1 MAERGESETER
12 YNSEIRMAQQQV
24 LRFRGPTPPPTAVMR
39 GPPPLLRPPPP
50 FGLMR
55 GPPPPPRPPFGRPPF
70 DPNMPPIPP
79 PSGIPPPLAPPHLQ
93 RPPFM
98 PPHLGSMPPP
108 GMIFPPG
115 MPPVSSPG
123 ATQNPSQSPAPSQAP
138 TLPPNEEIWVENKTP
153 DGKVYYYNARTRESA
168 WSKPDGVKVIQQS
181 ELTPLMAAQAQAQVQ
196 AAQAAQAQAQAHGQN
211 QGPAQSQ
218 THGPLQ
224 GHVQIQAQNQAGHG
238 QTVTGASPTTS
249 SPALLASTSTSSVSQ
264 SSLANTTTSNSISQ
278 LVSSSTAPEQSHSVS
293 VAATTTIVTVA
304 TSVPV
309 VSSVQ
314 TLSQH
319 LSQTLHAAV
328 PHAVPQPT
336 AAIPAFPPVMVP
348 PFRVPLPG
356 MPIPLPGVLP
366 GMAPPLVPM
375 IHPQVALAASPAT
388 LAGATIL
395 SEWSEYKTAD
405 GKMYY
410 YNNRTL
416 ESTWDKPQELKEKGV
431 GQYELHIPDRMGPAK
446 MGYIYVVADI
456 QQTAQLEKDVE
467 KLKEPAKPEPVA
479 EDPQPMET
487 GEESPKGEPP
497 KEIKEEPKE
506 EEMTEEEKAAQKA
519 RPVATTPIPGTP
531 WCVVWTGDERVFF
544 YNPTTRLSMWDRPE
558 DLIGRADVDKI
569 IQEPPHK
576 RGLEDAK
583 KFFKEDHESPDDA
596 NDDEPIKAKK
606 RKKDDPETEK
616 ETAMEAEIKAARE
629 RAIVPLDSRMKQF
642 RDMLLERG
650 VSAFSTWEKEL
661 HKTVFDPRYLLLN
674 PKERKQVFDQYVK
687 TRAEEERREKKNK
700 IMQAKEDFKK
710 MMEEGKISARNTFS
724 EFAAKHAKDARFK
737 AIEKMKDRELLFNE
751 YMVAARKKEKEDS
764 KNKGDKARMDFY
776 DLLAGLHL
784 DGQSRWSKVKDK
796 IENDSRYKAVESS
809 STREELFKQYIEKI
823 IKNLDSEKEK
833 ELERQA
839 RIEASLR
846 EREREVQKARS
857 EQTKEIDREREQHKR
872 EEAIQ
877 NFKALLS
884 DMVRSSDVSWSDTRR
899 TLRKDHRWESGSLLE
914 REEKEKLFNE
924 HIDALTKKKRE
935 HFRQL
940 LDETY
945 TITLTSTWKEIKKL
959 IKEDPRYMKFSSSD
973 RKRQRE
979 FEEYLRD
986 KHITAKADF
995 RTLLKET
1002 KFITY
1007 RSKKLVQ
1014 ESDQHLKDVE
1024 KILQNDKRYLV
1035 LDCIPD
1041 ERRKLIV
1048 SYVDDLDR
1056 RGPPPPPTASE
1067 PARRSTK

>member
-1 MAERGESETER
+1 MAERGDSDAE
-12 YNSEIRMAQQQV
+12 RMAQQQQQA
-24 LRFRGPTPPPTAVMR
+24 LRFRGPTPPPAAVLR

-50 FGLMR
+50 FGMMR

-70 DPNMPPIPP
+70 DPNMPQMPP
-79 PSGIPPPLAPPHLQ
+79 PSGIPPPIAPPHLQ
-93 RPPFM
+93 RPPFI
-98 PPHLGSMPPP
+98 PPHIGSMPPP
-108 GMIFPPG
+108 GMLFPPG
-115 MPPVSSPG
+115 IPPVSSPA
-123 ATQNPSQSPAPSQAP
+123 ATTNPNSVHTQAP

-153 DGKVYYYNARTRESA
+153 DGKAYFYNARTRESS
-168 WSKPDGVKVIQQS
+168 WTKPDGVKVIQQS
-181 ELTPLMAAQAQAQVQ
+181 ELTPIL
-196 AAQAAQAQAQAHGQN
+196 AAQAQAQAAQAV
-211 QGPAQSQ
+211 QAQAQVAQVQAQAQVQSQ
-218 THGPLQ
+218 SAH
-224 GHVQIQAQNQAGHG
+224 AQNA
-238 QTVTGASPTTS
+238 TSASPTTS
-249 SPALLASTSTSSVSQ
+249 SSSLMVSTSASSASQ
-264 SSLANTTTSNSISQ
+264 SSTTNTSTSNSISQ
-278 LVSSSTAPEQSHSVS
+278 VVPSSSAPEHSQAMSVTTSSSVS
-293 VAATTTIVTVA
+293 VAASLPT
-304 TSVPV
+304 

-314 TLSQH
+314 ALPQP
-319 LSQTLHAAV
+319 LSQTLPPTV
-328 PHAVPQPT
+328 PHALPQPT

-356 MPIPLPGVLP
+356 MPIPLPGVAMMQIVSCPYVKTVATTKTGVLP
-366 GMAPPLVPM
+366 GIAPPIVPM

-388 LAGATIL
+388 LAGATMM

-405 GKMYY
+405 GKTYY

-416 ESTWDKPQELKEKGV
+416 ESTWDKPQELKEKDK
-431 GQYELHIPDRMGPAK
+431 EA
-446 MGYIYVVADI
+446 
-456 QQTAQLEKDVE
+456 EKV
-467 KLKEPAKPEPVA
+467 KEPVKTETVV
-479 EDPQPMET
+479 EEPQPMEA
-487 GEESPKGEPP
+487 EEEVLKEEPP

-558 DLIGRADVDKI
+558 DLVGRADVDKI

-576 RGLEDAK
+576 RGLEDDK
-583 KFFKEDHESPDDA
+583 KYFKEDLESAEDP

-606 RKKDDPETEK
+606 RKKEETESEK

-629 RAIVPLDSRMKQF
+629 RAIVPLDARMKQF

-661 HKTVFDPRYLLLN
+661 HKIVFDPRYLLLN

-700 IMQAKEDFKK
+700 IMQSKEDFKK
-710 MMEEGKISARNTFS
+710 MMEEGKVNTRMTFS
-724 EFAAKHAKDARFK
+724 EFAGKHAKDLRFK
-737 AIEKMKDRELLFNE
+737 AIEKMKDRETLFNE
-751 YMVAARKKEKEDS
+751 FMVAARKKEKEDS
-764 KNKGDKARMDFY
+764 KNKGEKVKNDFFE
-776 DLLAGLHL
+776 LLGSHHL
-784 DGQSRWSKVKDK
+784 DAQSRWSKIKDK
-796 IENDSRYKAVESS
+796 IEGDPRYKAVESS
-809 STREELFKQYIEKI
+809 SAREELFKQYIEKLV
-823 IKNLDSEKEK
+823 KNLDTEKEK

-945 TITLTSTWKEIKKL
+945 TITLTSTWKEVKKVIKD
-959 IKEDPRYMKFSSSD
+959 DPRFIKFSSSD

-979 FEEYLRD
+979 FEEYIRD

-1067 PARRSTK
+1067 PARRTTK

>member
-1 MAERGESETER
+1 MAERGGGGGGAGAGGGEGEAAAER
-12 YNSEIRMAQQQV
+12 YGSELRMAQQQA
-24 LRFRGPTPPPTAVMR
+24 LRFRGPAPPPNAVMR
-39 GPPPLLRPPPP
+39 GPPPLMRPPPP
-50 FGLMR
+50 FGMMR

-70 DPNMPPIPP
+70 DPNMPPMPP
-79 PSGIPPPLAPPHLQ
+79 PGGIPPPMGPPHLQ

-98 PPHLGSMPPP
+98 PPPMGSMPPP
-108 GMIFPPG
+108 PGMMFPPG
-115 MPPVSSPG
+115 MPPVTAPG
-123 ATQNPSQSPAPSQAP
+123 TPAM
-138 TLPPNEEIWVENKTP
+138 PPAEEIWVENKTP
-153 DGKVYYYNARTRESA
+153 DGKVYFYNARTRESA
-168 WSKPDGVKVIQQS
+168 WTKPDGVKVIQQS
-181 ELTPLMAAQAQAQVQ
+181 ELTPML
-196 AAQAAQAQAQAHGQN
+196 AAQAQAQA
-211 QGPAQSQ
+211 
-218 THGPLQ
+218 
-224 GHVQIQAQNQAGHG
+224 QAQA
-238 QTVTGASPTTS
+238 VGASTPTTS
-249 SPALLASTSTSSVSQ
+249 SPASVASPSTSSSTQSSTTATTTTATSVSQ
-264 SSLANTTTSNSISQ
+264 TISTPTTQDQTPSSG
-278 LVSSSTAPEQSHSVS
+278 VSVATPSVS
-293 VAATTTIVTVA
+293 VSTSAPSAT
-304 TSVPV
+304 P
-309 VSSVQ
+309 VQ
-314 TLSQH
+314 TVPQPVP
-319 LSQTLHAAV
+319 QTLPPAV

-366 GMAPPLVPM
+366 GMAPPIVPM
-375 IHPQVALAASPAT
+375 IHPQVAIAASPAT
-388 LAGATIL
+388 LAGATAV
-395 SEWSEYKTAD
+395 SEWTEYKTAD
-405 GKMYY
+405 GKTYY

-416 ESTWDKPQELKEKGV
+416 ESTWEKPQELKEK
-431 GQYELHIPDRMGPAK
+431 EK
-446 MGYIYVVADI
+446 ME
-456 QQTAQLEKDVE
+456 EKI
-467 KLKEPAKPEPVA
+467 KEPIKEPT
-479 EDPQPMET
+479 EEPLPMET
-487 GEESPKGEPP
+487 EEEEP
-497 KEIKEEPKE
+497 KEEPIKELIKEEPKE

-519 RPVATTPIPGTP
+519 KPVATTPIPGTP

-544 YNPTTRLSMWDRPE
+544 YNPTTRLSMWDRPD

-576 RGLEDAK
+576 KGMEEGK
-583 KFFKEDHESPDDA
+583 KLIREEHESTEEA
-596 NDDEPIKAKK
+596 NEDEPIKIKK
-606 RKKDDPETEK
+606 RKKDDNKDIDSEK
-616 ETAMEAEIKAARE
+616 EAAMEAEIKAARE
-629 RAIVPLDSRMKQF
+629 RAIVPLEARMKQF
-642 RDMLLERG
+642 KDMLLERG

-661 HKTVFDPRYLLLN
+661 HKIVFDPRYLLLN

-687 TRAEEERREKKNK
+687 TRAEEERKEKKNK

-710 MMEEGKISARNTFS
+710 MMEEAKINPRTTFS
-724 EFAAKHAKDARFK
+724 EFAAKHAKDSRFK
-737 AIEKMKDRELLFNE
+737 AIEKMKDREALFNE
-751 YMVAARKKEKEDS
+751 FITAARKKEKEDS
-764 KNKGDKARMDFY
+764 KTRGEKIKMDFFE
-776 DLLAGLHL
+776 LLANHHL
-784 DGQSRWSKVKDK
+784 DSQSRWSKVKDK
-796 IENDSRYKAVESS
+796 VETDPRYKAVDSS
-809 STREELFKQYIEKI
+809 SQREDLFKQYIEKI
-823 IKNLDSEKEK
+823 AKNLDSEKEK

-924 HIDALTKKKRE
+924 HIEALTKKKRE

-940 LDETY
+940 LDETSA
-945 TITLTSTWKEIKKL
+945 ITLTSTWKEVKKI
-959 IKEDPRYMKFSSSD
+959 IKEDPRCIKFSSSD
-973 RKRQRE
+973 RKKQRE
-979 FEEYLRD
+979 FEEYIRD
-986 KHITAKADF
+986 KYITAKADF

-1007 RSKKLVQ
+1007 RSKKLIQ

-1035 LDCIPD
+1035 LDCVPE

-1067 PARRSTK
+1067 PTRRTTK

>member
-1 MAERGESETER
+1 MAERGDAEVER

-24 LRFRGPTPPPTAVMR
+24 LRFRGPTPPPSAVMR
-39 GPPPLLRPPPP
+39 GPPPLMRPPPP
-50 FGLMR
+50 FGMMR

-79 PSGIPPPLAPPHLQ
+79 PSGIPPPIGPPHLQ

-98 PPHLGSMPPP
+98 PPHMGSMPPP
-108 GMIFPPG
+108 GMMFPPG

-123 ATQNPSQSPAPSQAP
+123 TAPNTNQNPAPTQAP
-138 TLPPNEEIWVENKTP
+138 TMPPNEEIWVENKTP
-153 DGKVYYYNARTRESA
+153 DGKVYFYNARTRESA

-181 ELTPLMAAQAQAQVQ
+181 ELTPLMAAQAQAVQ
-196 AAQAAQAQAQAHGQN
+196 AQAQAQAAQAQAQAQ
-211 QGPAQSQ
+211 AQAAQ
-218 THGPLQ
+218 AQ
-224 GHVQIQAQNQAGHG
+224 AQAQAAQAQAQAAHVQA
-238 QTVTGASPTTS
+238 VTGASPTTS
-249 SPALLASTSTSSVSQ
+249 SPALLVSTSASSTSQ
-264 SSLANTTTSNSISQ
+264 SSSTHTTTSNSISQ
-278 LVSSSTAPEQSHSVS
+278 AISSSSSQEQTQSASVS
-293 VAATTTIVTVA
+293 VPTSSVSIVTSA
-304 TSVPV
+304 PT

-314 TLSQH
+314 TVAQQ
-319 LSQTLHAAV
+319 LSQTLQSTVAHAI
-328 PHAVPQPT
+328 PQPT
-336 AAIPAFPPVMVP
+336 ATISAFPSVMVP

-356 MPIPLPGVLP
+356 MPIPLPGVAMMQIVSCPYVKTVATTKTGVLS
-366 GMAPPLVPM
+366 GMAPPIVPLL
-375 IHPQVALAASPAT
+375 HPQMTLAASPAT
-388 LAGATIL
+388 LSGATIV

-416 ESTWDKPQELKEKGV
+416 ESTWERPQELKEKDK
-431 GQYELHIPDRMGPAK
+431 E
-446 MGYIYVVADI
+446 
-456 QQTAQLEKDVE
+456 VE
-467 KLKEPAKPEPVA
+467 KVKEPIKPAPVV
-479 EDPQPMET
+479 EEPQPMVT
-487 GEESPKGEPP
+487 EEVPKEEPP

-576 RGLEDAK
+576 RGMEDGK
-583 KFFKEDHESPDDA
+583 KYFKEDHDSAEDA

-606 RKKDDPETEK
+606 RKKDDLDSDK

-629 RAIVPLDSRMKQF
+629 RAIVPLDARMKQF
-642 RDMLLERG
+642 KDMLLERG

-661 HKTVFDPRYLLLN
+661 HKIVFDPRYLLLN

-700 IMQAKEDFKK
+700 IMQAKEEFKK
-710 MMEEGKISARNTFS
+710 MMEEAKINSRATFS

-737 AIEKMKDRELLFNE
+737 AIEKMKDRESLFSE
-751 YMVAARKKEKEDS
+751 FMIAARKKEKEDS
-764 KNKGDKARMDFY
+764 KSKGEKVRIDFF
-776 DLLAGLHL
+776 DLLSSHHL
-784 DGQSRWSKVKDK
+784 EGQSRWSKVKDK
-796 IENDSRYKAVESS
+796 IESDPRYKAVESS
-809 STREELFKQYIEKI
+809 STREELFKQYIEKLA
-823 IKNLDSEKEK
+823 KNLDTEKEK

-877 NFKALLS
+877 SFKALLS

-945 TITLTSTWKEIKKL
+945 AITLTSTWKEVKKI
-959 IKEDPRYMKFSSSD
+959 IKEDPRCIKFSSSD

-979 FEEYLRD
+979 FEEYIRD
-986 KHITAKADF
+986 KYITAKADF

-1007 RSKKLVQ
+1007 RSKKFVQ

-1035 LDCIPD
+1035 LDCVPE

>member
-1 MAERGESETER
+1 SSRRAFVGSKGERFFLYIHLKGSP
-12 YNSEIRMAQQQV
+12 MAQQQA
-24 LRFRGPTPPPTAVMR
+24 LRFRGPAPPPNAVMR
-39 GPPPLLRPPPP
+39 GPPPLMRPPPP
-50 FGLMR
+50 FGMMR

-70 DPNMPPIPP
+70 DPNMPPMPP
-79 PSGIPPPLAPPHLQ
+79 PGGIPPPMGPPHLQ

-98 PPHLGSMPPP
+98 PPPMGSMPPP
-108 GMIFPPG
+108 PGMMFPPG
-115 MPPVSSPG
+115 MPPVTAPG
-123 ATQNPSQSPAPSQAP
+123 TPAM
-138 TLPPNEEIWVENKTP
+138 PPAEEIWVENKTP
-153 DGKVYYYNARTRESA
+153 DGKVYFYNARTRESA
-168 WSKPDGVKVIQQS
+168 WTKPDGVKVIQQS
-181 ELTPLMAAQAQAQVQ
+181 ELTPML
-196 AAQAAQAQAQAHGQN
+196 AAQAQAQA
-211 QGPAQSQ
+211 
-218 THGPLQ
+218 
-224 GHVQIQAQNQAGHG
+224 QA
-238 QTVTGASPTTS
+238 VGASTPTTS
-249 SPALLASTSTSSVSQ
+249 SPASVASPSTSSSVLCFFLSAPTTQDQTPSSGVSV
-264 SSLANTTTSNSISQ
+264 AT
-278 LVSSSTAPEQSHSVS
+278 PSVS
-293 VAATTTIVTVA
+293 VSTSAPSAT
-304 TSVPV
+304 P
-309 VSSVQ
+309 VQ
-314 TLSQH
+314 TVPQPVP
-319 LSQTLHAAV
+319 QTLPPAV

-366 GMAPPLVPM
+366 GMAPPIVPM
-375 IHPQVALAASPAT
+375 IHPQVAIAASPAT
-388 LAGATIL
+388 LAGATAV
-395 SEWSEYKTAD
+395 SEWTEYKTAD
-405 GKMYY
+405 GKTYY

-416 ESTWDKPQELKEKGV
+416 ESTWEKPQELKEK
-431 GQYELHIPDRMGPAK
+431 EK
-446 MGYIYVVADI
+446 ME
-456 QQTAQLEKDVE
+456 EKI
-467 KLKEPAKPEPVA
+467 KEPIKEPT
-479 EDPQPMET
+479 EEPLPMET
-487 GEESPKGEPP
+487 EEEEP
-497 KEIKEEPKE
+497 KEEPIKELIKEPKE

-519 RPVATTPIPGTP
+519 KPVATTPIPGTP

-544 YNPTTRLSMWDRPE
+544 YNPTTRLSMWDRPD

-576 RGLEDAK
+576 KGMEEGK
-583 KFFKEDHESPDDA
+583 KLSKIREEHEATEEA
-596 NDDEPIKAKK
+596 NEDEPIKIKK
-606 RKKDDPETEK
+606 RKKDDNKDIDSEK
-616 ETAMEAEIKAARE
+616 EAAMEAEIKAARE
-629 RAIVPLDSRMKQF
+629 RAIVPLEARMKQF
-642 RDMLLERG
+642 KDMLLERG

-661 HKTVFDPRYLLLN
+661 HKIVFDPRYLLLN

-687 TRAEEERREKKNK
+687 TRAEEERKEKKNK

-710 MMEEGKISARNTFS
+710 MMEEAKINPRTTFS
-724 EFAAKHAKDARFK
+724 EFAAKHAKDSRFK
-737 AIEKMKDRELLFNE
+737 AIEKMKDREALFNE
-751 YMVAARKKEKEDS
+751 FITAARKKEKEDS
-764 KNKGDKARMDFY
+764 KTRGEKIKMDFFE
-776 DLLAGLHL
+776 LLANHHL
-784 DGQSRWSKVKDK
+784 DSQSRWSKVKDK
-796 IENDSRYKAVESS
+796 VETDPRYKAVDSS
-809 STREELFKQYIEKI
+809 SQREDLFKQYIEKI
-823 IKNLDSEKEK
+823 AKNLDSEKEK

-924 HIDALTKKKRE
+924 HIEALTKKKRE

-940 LDETY
+940 LDETSA
-945 TITLTSTWKEIKKL
+945 ITLTSTWKEVKKI
-959 IKEDPRYMKFSSSD
+959 IKEDPRCIKFSSSD
-973 RKRQRE
+973 RKKQRE
-979 FEEYLRD
+979 FEEYIRD
-986 KHITAKADF
+986 KYITAKADF

-1007 RSKKLVQ
+1007 RSKKLIQ

-1035 LDCIPD
+1035 LDCVPE

-1067 PARRSTK
+1067 PTRRTTK